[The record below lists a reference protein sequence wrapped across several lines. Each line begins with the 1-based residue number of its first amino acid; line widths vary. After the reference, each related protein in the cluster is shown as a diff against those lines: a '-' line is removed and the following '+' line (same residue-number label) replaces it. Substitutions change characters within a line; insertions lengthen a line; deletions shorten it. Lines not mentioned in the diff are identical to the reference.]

1 MRAPGSR
8 AAAVSAIAALGL
20 VGLLVLGAGVVGAG
34 CDWRDFDAIQ
44 SHTPV
49 LAVGGPSH
57 FPTTNDFGRFLLP
70 LSGPPSDSTGGSFVV
85 SAASTAALA
94 LVNVDA
100 KGQPHGQ
107 TVIAPV
113 FDASAGGVTAP
124 VTAMAEVPGANQVLL
139 GAPDAQGAGAT
150 FLMTLGPT
158 PTIAAF
164 AAPSAAARFGLGVA
178 AGKLAGADA
187 PELVVASTSD
197 LTVYLD
203 GDATMAVT
211 APADP
216 MCPLEIAGGLL
227 VPGSPP
233 NRPVLVA
240 ALMTGAAPQIVVGT
254 PGTAGGSVSVFTV
267 DATTGVATCAS
278 SYSNPSAGF
287 GGALATGDFNDDG
300 ALDLLVGAPPAGAFW
315 IPGPLGA
322 MSQVLPVTLTG
333 ATGSALGVSVAALNV
348 DGVPGD
354 EALVG
359 DPDAT
364 AGSTALAGV
373 VRVVGGATLGT
384 DGPVLQRHDPATNEN
399 FGIEVHTLPFCTSA
413 CGTPAG
419 VLQNLV
425 LVGADAH
432 AYVFF
437 QPFAGAPD
445 PRVK

>member
-1 MRAPGSR
+1 MRARGSR
-8 AAAVSAIAALGL
+8 AAAVSSAVAIL
-20 VGLLVLGAGVVGAG
+20 GLLVLGAG

-57 FPTTNDFGRFLLP
+57 FPTTNDFGRYLLP

-94 LVNVDA
+94 LVDVDA

-113 FDASAGGVTAP
+113 FDASAGGVTQP
-124 VTAMAEVPGANQVLL
+124 VTTMAEVPGANQVLL
-139 GAPDAQGAGAT
+139 GTPDANGGMGAT

-158 PTIAAF
+158 PTVAAF
-164 AAPSAAARFGLGVA
+164 AAPATETRFGLGVA

-187 PELVVASTSD
+187 PELVVASASD

-203 GDATMAVT
+203 GDATMPVV
-211 APADP
+211 APANP
-216 MCPLEIAGGLL
+216 ACPLQVTGAQLGL
-227 VPGSPP
+227 GSPP

-240 ALMTGAAPQIVVGT
+240 SLMTGAAPQIVVGT
-254 PGTAGGSVSVFTV
+254 PGMVGGSVSVFTV
-267 DATTGVATCAS
+267 DATTGAATCAF
-278 SYSNPSAGF
+278 SYASTSGGF
-287 GGALATGDFNDDG
+287 GQALATGDFNDDG
-300 ALDLLVGAPPAGAFW
+300 ALDLLVGAPPAAAFW
-315 IPGPLGA
+315 IPGPLGPT
-322 MSQVLPVTLTG
+322 SQVLPVTLTG

-348 DGVPGD
+348 DGIAGD

-364 AGSTALAGV
+364 AGSTVLAGV
-373 VRVVGGATLGT
+373 VRVVGGATLGAE
-384 DGPVLQRHDPATNEN
+384 GPVLQRHDPATNED

-413 CGTPAG
+413 CGTPAA
-419 VLQNLV
+419 VLQNLL

-445 PRVK
+445 PRTK

>member
-8 AAAVSAIAALGL
+8 AAAVSCAVGAFGL
-20 VGLLVLGAGVVGAG
+20 VGLLVVGAG

-44 SHTPV
+44 SHTP
-49 LAVGGPSH
+49 LLSVGGPSH

-107 TVIAPV
+107 TVSSPV
-113 FDASAGGVTAP
+113 FDASAGGVAEP

-139 GAPDAQGAGAT
+139 GAPDANGGAGAT

-164 AAPSAAARFGLGVA
+164 GAPSAQAARFGLGVA

-187 PELVVASTSD
+187 PELVVASNSD

-203 GDATMAVT
+203 GDATKAVT

-216 MCPLEIAGGLL
+216 MCPLEIVGGLL
-227 VPGSPP
+227 VPGSPA

-240 ALMTGAAPQIVVGT
+240 ALMTGTASQIVVGT
-254 PGTAGGSVSVFTV
+254 PGDAGGSVSVFTV

-278 SYSNPSAGF
+278 SYSNPGAGF
-287 GGALATGDFNDDG
+287 GAALATGDFNGDG
-300 ALDLLVGAPPAGAFW
+300 ALDLLIGAPPAGAFW
-315 IPGPLGA
+315 IPGPLGPA
-322 MSQVLPVTLTG
+322 SQVLPVTLTG
-333 ATGSALGVSVAALNV
+333 ATGSPLGVSVAALNV
-348 DGVPGD
+348 DGMATD

-364 AGSTALAGV
+364 AGST
-373 VRVVGGATLGT
+373 
-384 DGPVLQRHDPATNEN
+384 
-399 FGIEVHTLPFCTSA
+399 
-413 CGTPAG
+413 
-419 VLQNLV
+419 
-425 LVGADAH
+425 
-432 AYVFF
+432 
-437 QPFAGAPD
+437 
-445 PRVK
+445 